1 MERVPLELF
10 SEVLCDVFTVEFSD
24 RRRVSV
30 RDEFFSFCED
40 VLVST
45 ERPEFENL
53 LALFCVSTLPVF

>member
-45 ERPEFENL
+45 ERPVFEML